1 MTALFNRN
9 HAVFSD
15 LHQCVS
21 ENLTDLGIVVVRYF
35 GGTKLGVGG
44 LSRAYS
50 DAADAVLAQCAIER
64 RYLTETIAL
73 CFPYDMT
80 SQVHHAIERHEAEIL
95 DRVWSDQAE
104 YRIRL
109 RRSRAE
115 AFLVDVAELTQ
126 RQAVARREGDAA

>member
-1 MTALFNRN
+1 
-9 HAVFSD
+9 
-15 LHQCVS
+15 
-21 ENLTDLGIVVVRYF
+21 
-35 GGTKLGVGG
+35 
-44 LSRAYS
+44 
-50 DAADAVLAQCAIER
+50 
-64 RYLTETIAL
+64 
-73 CFPYDMT
+73 MT